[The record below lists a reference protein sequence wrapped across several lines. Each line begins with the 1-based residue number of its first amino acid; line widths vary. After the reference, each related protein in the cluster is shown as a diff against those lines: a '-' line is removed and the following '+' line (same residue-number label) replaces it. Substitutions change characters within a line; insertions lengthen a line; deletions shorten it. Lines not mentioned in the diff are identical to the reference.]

1 MTVID
6 QGSSSCEDTNIS
18 VSYVTDSADYVSS
31 TVNTSHLMSQK
42 RKLDDLLHCLNQKPS
57 SFEESLNEFERNQR
71 LQSEGHTEPI
81 EPVGHQS
88 TYEVINE
95 DNQNVK
101 NSCCCLY

>member
-18 VSYVTDSADYVSS
+18 VSYATDSADYVSS
-31 TVNTSHLMSQK
+31 TLNTSHLMSQK

-57 SFEESLNEFERNQR
+57 SFEESPNEFE
-71 LQSEGHTEPI
+71 HTEPI
-81 EPVGHQS
+81 EP
-88 TYEVINE
+88 INE

>member
-1 MTVID
+1 
-6 QGSSSCEDTNIS
+6 
-18 VSYVTDSADYVSS
+18 
-31 TVNTSHLMSQK
+31 MSQK

-57 SFEESLNEFERNQR
+57 SFEESPNEFE
-71 LQSEGHTEPI
+71 HTEPI
-81 EPVGHQS
+81 EPVDHQS